1 MDNIFIDE
9 NGKYD
14 EKKAFTARVEY
25 LNSNHADEIAELKSK
40 YTFHIIFSPQLNSRT
55 LRDMGRHICAIQIM

>member
-9 NGKYD
+9 NGNYD
-14 EKKAFTARVEY
+14 EKKAFAARVEY

-40 YTFHIIFSPQLNSRT
+40 YTFHSLKFSDNMDRWFDLWRKPKNLE
-55 LRDMGRHICAIQIM
+55 